1 MSNRDK
7 NEFGVLLIIGTV
19 AFAWLLKSTFVDKPQ
34 PQPKPPQPVP
44 PKPQPFPYPQP
55 QPQPQPQPP
64 QPQPQPQPAD
74 YPQLAYTE
82 PTLSETVAQLA
93 KGWAGVNPPWRKSIA
108 QRAFQYANHFNSGEY
123 IEGDDDHVFSSLKY
137 IVKGDDSPRRVTVW
151 RPALEKDPN
160 FKRD

>member
-34 PQPKPPQPVP
+34 PK
-44 PKPQPFPYPQP
+44 
-55 QPQPQPQPP
+55 PP

-74 YPQLAYTE
+74 YPQFAYTE

-108 QRAFQYANHFNSGEY
+108 QRAFQYTNHFDSGEY